1 MQVKEPESGMI
12 GETSYRRRKLTVITS
27 RWRACRLVCGDA
39 TVVRRAGYLAGFTI
53 LTIWA
58 AVCIVPLLW
67 LVALSLQQPID
78 IASGPFFLP
87 FLDFRPSADGWRS
100 LFKDA
105 GLDAMRPLASSL
117 VVTTVSALA
126 TVALAAPA
134 AYMLTGLPARRQRG
148 LLLWLL
154 APRLLPPA
162 VLAGG
167 MYLMAQE
174 ASLLDTRTALTL
186 ADLALNLPVA
196 VWLLHDSFAAI
207 PAELKEAAV
216 IDGAS
221 HFTLFRR
228 IALPLARPGLAT
240 ALVVVA
246 ALTWGEYPI
255 ANMLT
260 IDRAQVLP
268 SVLVGMIAVREQAA
282 VYEPHNAEIAALV
295 LAMAVPPMAAAFA
308 LRGPLARCLP
318 GSMGARTRGDG

>member
-1 MQVKEPESGMI
+1 MA
-12 GETSYRRRKLTVITS
+12 
-27 RWRACRLVCGDA
+27 WRDALVM
-39 TVVRRAGYLAGFTI
+39 RRAGYVAGFAI

-58 AVCIVPLLW
+58 AVCVVPLLW
-67 LVALSLQQPID
+67 LVVLSLQQPID
-78 IASGPFFLP
+78 VASGPVFLP
-87 FLDFRPSADGWRS
+87 FLDFPPSADGWRS
-100 LFKDA
+100 LLRDA
-105 GLDAMRPLASSL
+105 GLDAMRPLANSL
-117 VVTTVSALA
+117 VVTTASALA
-126 TVALAAPA
+126 TVTLAAPA
-134 AYMLTGLPARRQRG
+134 AYMLAGLPARRQRG

-174 ASLLDTRTALTL
+174 ARLLDTRTAVTL

-196 VWLLHDSFAAI
+196 VWLLRDSFAAI
-207 PAELKEAAV
+207 PAELKDAAV

-221 HFTLFRR
+221 QFILFRH
-228 IALPLARPGLAT
+228 IALPLARPGFAV
-240 ALVVVA
+240 ALLVVA
-246 ALTWGEYPI
+246 ALAWGEYPI

-282 VYEPHNAEIAALV
+282 VYEPRNAEIAALV
-295 LAMAVPPMAAAFA
+295 LAMAVPPMAAALA

-318 GSMGARTRGDG
+318 GSTWALEHGATVSRFCWCGNREVAIGSQKYP

>member
-1 MQVKEPESGMI
+1 MGQ
-12 GETSYRRRKLTVITS
+12 TSHRRRKLKVMPS
-27 RWRACRLVCGDA
+27 RRGAGKLVCGDA
-39 TVVRRAGYLAGFTI
+39 AVVRRAGYVAGFAI

-58 AVCIVPLLW
+58 AVCLVPPLW

-87 FLDFRPSADGWRS
+87 FIDFRPSADGWRS

-105 GLDAMRPLASSL
+105 GLYAMRPLASSL
-117 VVTTVSALA
+117 VVTTASALA

-134 AYMLTGLPARRQRG
+134 AYMLAGLPVRRQRG

-154 APRLLPPA
+154 APRLVPPA

-174 ASLLDTRTALTL
+174 ARLLDTRTALTL

-196 VWLLHDSFAAI
+196 VWLLRDSFAAI
-207 PAELKEAAV
+207 PAELRDAAV

-221 HFTLFRR
+221 QFILFRR
-228 IALPLARPGLAT
+228 IALPLARPGLAV
-240 ALVVVA
+240 ALLVVA
-246 ALTWGEYPI
+246 ALAWGEYPI

-260 IDRAQVLP
+260 IDRAQLLP

-282 VYEPHNAEIAALV
+282 VYEPRNAEIAALV
-295 LAMAVPPMAAAFA
+295 LAMAVPPVAAAFA

>member
-1 MQVKEPESGMI
+1 MQAEKPESGRM
-12 GETSYRRRKLTVITS
+12 EQTSHRRRKSKVIPS
-27 RWRACRLVCGDA
+27 PRG
-39 TVVRRAGYLAGFTI
+39 AGYVAGFAM

-58 AVCIVPLLW
+58 AVCLVPPLW

-87 FLDFRPSADGWRS
+87 FIDFRPSADGWRA

-117 VVTTVSALA
+117 VVTAASALA

-134 AYMLTGLPARRQRG
+134 AYVLAGLPTRRQRG

-167 MYLMAQE
+167 MYLMAQK
-174 ASLLDTRTALTL
+174 ARLLDTRAGVTL

-196 VWLLHDSFAAI
+196 VWLLRDSFAAI
-207 PAELKEAAV
+207 PAELRDAA
-216 IDGAS
+216 ILDGATQ
-221 HFTLFRR
+221 FTLFRL
-228 IALPLARPGLAT
+228 IALPLARPGLAV
-240 ALVVVA
+240 ALLMVA
-246 ALTWGEYPI
+246 ALAWGEYPI

-282 VYEPHNAEIAALV
+282 VYEPRNAEIAALV

-308 LRGPLARCLP
+308 LRGPFTRCLP

>member
-1 MQVKEPESGMI
+1 
-12 GETSYRRRKLTVITS
+12 
-27 RWRACRLVCGDA
+27 
-39 TVVRRAGYLAGFTI
+39 VRQAGYAAGFAI

-58 AVCIVPLLW
+58 AVCLLPLLW
-67 LVALSLQQPID
+67 LVSLSLQQPID

-100 LFKDA
+100 LLEDA
-105 GLDAMRPLASSL
+105 GLYAMRPLASSL
-117 VVTTVSALA
+117 VVTTISALA
-126 TVALAAPA
+126 TVAFAAPA
-134 AYMLTGLPARRQRG
+134 AYVLARLPARRQRG

-174 ASLLDTRTALTL
+174 ARLLDTRTALIF

-196 VWLLHDSFAAI
+196 VWLLRDSFAAI
-207 PAELKEAAV
+207 PGELRDAAV

-221 HFTLFRR
+221 QFTLFRR
-228 IALPLARPGLAT
+228 IALPLARPGVAV
-240 ALVVVA
+240 ALLVVA
-246 ALTWGEYPI
+246 ALAWGEYPI

-282 VYEPHNAEIAALV
+282 VYEPRNAEIAALV
-295 LAMAVPPMAAAFA
+295 LVMAAPPVAAALA
-308 LRGPLARCLP
+308 LRRQLARCLP
-318 GSMGARTRGDG
+318 GSMGSSTRCRSTLGRALGTGS